1 MNDTRS
7 WTVPAHV
14 PPELVVDFD
23 LFEVP
28 AGMKDPIDKWRSLA
42 DAGVPKIFWS
52 PRNGGHWTFLE
63 YEDIREGYKNFQSF
77 SNRHTPIPPVDNWPV
92 FQPQSADPP
101 DHAKFRNLLAP
112 MFTPAA
118 IKKLENEVQRR
129 ARGLID
135 RFADDGHCDFVAQFS
150 AQMPTGMFI
159 HLMGMDEARIPE
171 FLGLAD
177 TFMRVQDAAGKA
189 RNVAD
194 IYAVLEDYFAGK
206 RQQPPADD
214 IASALLGARD
224 AEGQPFPHEEII
236 NCAFL
241 LFLAGLDTVTSTMT
255 YIWRYLATAPEARR
269 HIRDSLDAPDR
280 LARAMDELFRINSV
294 SVIYRRV
301 NRDLDYKGVPMREND
316 KLVLPNNMANRDP
329 AVFENPTVIDLDRKV
344 NTHVTFGLGVHRCLG
359 QHLAKTEVAMSL
371 REWLPRIEDFS
382 LAPDA
387 DIEIF
392 AGPVMGMRSLPLVW
406 NPAGK

>member
-1 MNDTRS
+1 MNTVKS
-7 WTVPAHV
+7 WTVPEHV
-14 PPELVVDFD
+14 PPELVLDFD

-28 AGMKDPIDKWRSLA
+28 AGMKDPIDKWRALVDSGA
-42 DAGVPKIFWS
+42 PKIFWS

-63 YEDIREGYKNFQSF
+63 YEDIREGYKNYQWF

-92 FQPQSADPP
+92 FQPQSVDPP

-118 IKKLENEVQRR
+118 IKKLEHEVRRR
-129 ARGLID
+129 AHILID
-135 RFADDGHCDFVAQFS
+135 DFAGDGRCDFVGQFS
-150 AQMPTGMFI
+150 ARMPSGMFI
-159 HLMGMDEARIPE
+159 HLMGMDESRIPE
-171 FLGLAD
+171 FLALAD
-177 TFMRVQDAAGKA
+177 RFMRVEDAEGKNQ
-189 RNVAD
+189 NVAD
-194 IYAVLEDYFAGK
+194 IYAVLEDYFATK
-206 RQQPPADD
+206 KQLPPADD

-224 AEGQPFPHEEII
+224 ADGKPFPHEEII

-255 YIWRYLATAPEARR
+255 YIWRYLATAPQARQ
-269 HIRDSLDAPDR
+269 HIRACLDTPDR
-280 LARAMDELFRINSV
+280 LARALDELFRINSV

-301 NRDLDYKGVPMREND
+301 NQDLDYKGVPMREND
-316 KLVLPNNMANRDP
+316 KLVLPNNVANRDP
-329 AVFENPTVIDLDRKV
+329 AVFENPTVVDLDRKV

-371 REWLPRIEDFS
+371 REWLPRIEDFRI
-382 LAPDA
+382 APDA

-406 NPAGK
+406 DV

>member
-1 MNDTRS
+1 MNDVRS

-14 PPELVVDFD
+14 PPALVVDFD

-28 AGMKDPIDKWRSLA
+28 AGMRDPIDKWRHLVESGA
-42 DAGVPKIFWS
+42 PKIFWS

-63 YEDIREGYKNFQSF
+63 YEDIREGYKHYQWF
-77 SNRHTPIPPVDNWPV
+77 SNRHTPIPPVEHWPV
-92 FQPQSADPP
+92 FQPQSVDPP

-112 MFTPAA
+112 LFTPAA
-118 IKKLENEVQRR
+118 IKQMEGEVRRR
-129 ARGLID
+129 AHQLID
-135 RFADDGHCDFVAQFS
+135 SFADRGHCDFVGEFS
-150 AQMPTGMFI
+150 ARMPTGMFI
-159 HLMGMDEARIPE
+159 HLMGMDEDRIPE

-177 TFMRVQDAAGKA
+177 TFMRVDNPEGKSQ
-189 RNVAD
+189 NVAD
-194 IYAVLEDYFAGK
+194 IYAVLEDYFAAK
-206 RQQPPADD
+206 KKLPPANDL
-214 IASALLGARD
+214 ASTLLGARD
-224 AEGQPFPHEEII
+224 AEGQQFPHEEII

-255 YIWRYLATAPEARR
+255 YIWRYLATAPESRR
-269 HIRDSLDAPDR
+269 YIQENLEVPDR

-301 NRDLDYKGVPMREND
+301 NQDIEYKGVQMKEND
-316 KLVLPNNMANRDP
+316 KLVLPNNVANRDP

-359 QHLAKTEVAMSL
+359 QHLAKLEVATSL
-371 REWLPRIEDFS
+371 REWLPRIGDFRI
-382 LAPDA
+382 APDA

-406 NPAGK
+406 DTSRR